1 MKLFVRLVCIWL
13 LGSTLAHAQAP
24 AAVGDDPAHPLP
36 LPAPANPSPPPAHEP
51 RPAPVAPTEPV
62 IIDDGTL
69 TPTRADH
76 ATCLLLDTTPGALL
90 EPSAAASGLAT
101 PIPWSEFE
109 VDGAFIHGD
118 TRVLLHA
125 IFEPTFTE
133 HRTNFTAATWG
144 EIAALSAKFGYQ
156 LVGHLISDQ
165 PGGARLTVHLAP
177 LPLVRRVWT
186 DVDNQSH
193 VFGLFDKL
201 LDDEVGRRLRVH
213 PGAYLPWEPIRR
225 QCALADERERVE
237 TYLHDEGYADATA
250 EIRTAI
256 DDDFSVQIKVKVNLG
271 QKYIVGSVT
280 TVHAT
285 SSERF
290 AISDAEISATFH
302 HQDNCLAKLCFS
314 DARFTRTRLQE
325 DLQNLRDQ
333 FHIKGYPTVR
343 ITSSFDP
350 QISFDRRTH
359 TVSFSVTVD
368 PRRPL
373 DVRFEGRPDEVSD
386 EDLKKELTF
395 DAASSSDDVE
405 ATASE
410 RALVAYL
417 QNRGHFDAR
426 VTYERARKAFADI
439 VTFHIDPGPTREV
452 AQVAF
457 VGASV
462 MPLSTLSATIETKES
477 GVRGSVLG
485 TNTSATAARL
495 HEDEDR
501 ITELYRR
508 AGYRETRVVA
518 TASPTRDGVASAALT
533 AAVVLAERGSDL
545 FVRFAIDEGQAT
557 LLSRVAVEIKAD
569 AGAPDLCQLVLA
581 ELANELGE
589 RQFAKRDTSTGE
601 ACVATAANFAFRED
615 AVATTRERLRDSMYR
630 TGRPRAVVDY
640 EAKPIGPHRVAAVYK
655 LRSLEQLRIGKVVIR
670 GNFKT
675 RPSVINHEL
684 RLREGALLTSEALA
698 EGGRRLRN
706 TGLFDAVNIELPDLC
721 GPTSK
726 AGTCAS
732 AASVVNAVVRVE
744 ERFDQA
750 ATVDVLTGF
759 SSYNGAFA
767 GGGFAMRNIA
777 GFGLVW
783 TVNATRGTRI
793 TDLES
798 TFQIPR
804 WLVPDWSPIEFRTEL
819 TGLYRQQDTPRFGL
833 LTTVGASIALTQ
845 QWARPRTATRPA
857 RVLTWGLARY
867 DFRLRTREVDA
878 LRPIGTNQ
886 DSSQVA
892 VGTRTGSVG
901 MTFEWEQRVD
911 RNGSLFPQAP
921 EAGFRMEG
929 SVAYASP
936 YLLGQDTFVKLSGT
950 GSKFARVGDNLILR
964 GDLRVDWG
972 IPLGGS
978 VLLPEVER
986 FFAGGDST
994 VRGYGDDKMATELLQ
1009 VGVPPLGSNISQIR
1023 TLAAGGNIRVL
1034 ASLDAQLRIF
1044 RLFGSYLAGA
1054 LFTDAGGITNQWNQ
1068 LTPADIRPSV
1078 GTGARYLTPVGILA
1092 IEWAV
1097 PLRPQ
1102 IGDDVRGRLHFYF
1115 AARAQF

>member
-1 MKLFVRLVCIWL
+1 MKLLVRLVRIWL
-13 LGSTLAHAQAP
+13 LASTVAYAQAP
-24 AAVGDDPAHPLP
+24 AAVGDDPAHPIP
-36 LPAPANPSPPPAHEP
+36 LPAPQNPVPPPALAA
-51 RPAPVAPTEPV
+51 RPVPAAPTGSP

-69 TPTRADH
+69 NPTRADR

-90 EPSAAASGLAT
+90 EPNAAARGLDT
-101 PIPWSEFE
+101 PIPWNDFT
-109 VDGAFIHGD
+109 VDGTFIRGD
-118 TRVLLHA
+118 TRELLHA

-133 HRTNFTAATWG
+133 HRTNFTAATWR
-144 EIAALSAKFGYQ
+144 EIAALAAKFGYQ
-156 LVGHLISDQ
+156 LVDHLVADQ
-165 PGGARLTVHLAP
+165 PGGARLVVNLAP
-177 LPLVRRVWT
+177 LPLVRRVFT
-186 DVDNQSH
+186 SVDNEGR

-237 TYLHDEGYADATA
+237 TYLHDEGYADATVSIVAPIHDDASA
-250 EIRTAI
+250 EIRVHV
-256 DDDFSVQIKVKVNLG
+256 DLG
-271 QKYIVGSVT
+271 QKYIVGTVT
-280 TVHAT
+280 AVHAT
-285 SSERF
+285 SGEQF
-290 AISDAEISATFH
+290 AISDRDISASFH
-302 HQDNCLAKLCFS
+302 HEDNCLVKLCFS
-314 DARFTRTRLQE
+314 EARFTRTRLQE
-325 DLQNLRDQ
+325 DLQALRDK
-333 FHIKGYPTVR
+333 FHTKGYPTVR
-343 ITSSFDP
+343 ITSTFDP

-359 TVSFSVTVD
+359 TVNFSVTVD

-373 DVRFEGRPDEVSD
+373 DVRFEGRPNEISD

-395 DAASSSDDVE
+395 NAASSSDDVE
-405 ATASE
+405 ATASD
-410 RALVAYL
+410 RALEAYL
-417 QNRGHFDAR
+417 QNRGYFDAR
-426 VTYERARKAFADI
+426 VTYERLRRPGVDI
-439 VTFHIDPGPTREV
+439 VTFHIDSGPTREV
-452 AQVAF
+452 AQVSF
-457 VGASV
+457 TGAAVIPQAKLYS
-462 MPLSTLSATIETKES
+462 TIETKEA

-485 TNTSATAARL
+485 TNTAATSARL

-501 ITELYRR
+501 LTELYRR
-508 AGYRETRVVA
+508 AGYREARVVA
-518 TASPTRDGVASAALT
+518 TASPTRDGLTSAALT
-533 AAVVLAERGSDL
+533 AAMVLAERGRDL
-545 FVRFAIDEGQAT
+545 YVRFAIDERQAT
-557 LLSRVAVEIKAD
+557 LLSRVVVAIA
-569 AGAPDLCQLVLA
+569 AGPGAPDMCQLVLT

-589 RQFAKRDTSTGE
+589 PQFAKRDTSTGE

-615 AVATTRERLRDSMYR
+615 GVAATRERLRDYMYR

-640 EAKPIGPHRVAAVYK
+640 EAKPIGPHRVAASYK
-655 LRSLEQLRIGKVVIR
+655 LRSLDQLRIGKVVIR

-675 RPSVINHEL
+675 RASVINHEL
-684 RLREGALLTSEALA
+684 RLHEGALLTSEALA

-732 AASVVNAVVRVE
+732 GSSVVNAVVRVE
-744 ERFDQA
+744 ERFDAA
-750 ATVDVLTGF
+750 ATVDLLGGF
-759 SSYNGAFA
+759 SSYNGLF
-767 GGGFAMRNIA
+767 GGAGFAMRNIE

-783 TVNATRGTRI
+783 TVNATVGTRI

-845 QWARPRTATRPA
+845 QWARQRTATKPA

-886 DSSQVA
+886 DEPQVA

-921 EAGFRMEG
+921 EAGFRVEG

-936 YLLGQDTFVKLSGT
+936 YLLGQDTFLKLSTT
-950 GSKFARVGDNLILR
+950 GSRFVLVGDNLILR

-1044 RLFGSYLAGA
+1044 KLFGSYLAGA
-1054 LFTDAGGITNQWNQ
+1054 LFSDAGGITNQWNQ

-1092 IEWAV
+1092 VEWAV